1 MAATSGTLNLV
12 EVTKVEYADIEAD
25 ATAVPTT
32 LVSFGSDEIK
42 DGTFMLDIPEESVT
56 MHRTEDQEVYHAYST
71 PSDKKAT
78 MGLVMSNLAKVA
90 PLIGGT
96 FTAGTA
102 DITPTP
108 DDITFGGTPTA
119 NKKKYVKVTGLNSE
133 GEEVSVELYRAF
145 VTFDWTGNMGKVQE
159 PVALNVHF
167 NVMKHKGL
175 NKAFS
180 IKSAF

>member
-25 ATAVPTT
+25 ATTVPTT

-96 FTAGTA
+96 LTAGTA
-102 DITPTP
+102 TTTPTIP
-108 DDITFGGTPTA
+108 SKPASPTSSAAAA
-119 NKKKYVKVTGLNSE
+119 NLLKPSSKPTG
-133 GEEVSVELYRAF
+133 
-145 VTFDWTGNMGKVQE
+145 
-159 PVALNVHF
+159 
-167 NVMKHKGL
+167 KGH
-175 NKAFS
+175 S
-180 IKSAF
+180 

>member
-25 ATAVPTT
+25 AATVPTT
-32 LVSFGSDEIK
+32 LISFGSDEIK

-96 FTAGTA
+96 LTAGTA
-102 DITPTP
+102 GTTP

-119 NKKKYVKVTGLNSE
+119 NKKKYVRLPGLIQKENQ
-133 GEEVSVELYRAF
+133 L
-145 VTFDWTGNMGKVQE
+145 Q
-159 PVALNVHF
+159 
-167 NVMKHKGL
+167 
-175 NKAFS
+175 
-180 IKSAF
+180 

>member
-25 ATAVPTT
+25 ATTVPTT
-32 LVSFGSDEIK
+32 LTSFGSDEIK

-96 FTAGTA
+96 LTAGTA
-102 DITPTP
+102 GTTP
-108 DDITFGGTPTA
+108 DDITFGGTPTT

-133 GEEVSVELYRAF
+133 GEAVTVELYRAF

>member
-25 ATAVPTT
+25 ATEVPTT

-96 FTAGTA
+96 LTAGTA
-102 DITPTP
+102 GTTP
-108 DDITFGGTPTA
+108 DDITFGGTPTT

-133 GEEVSVELYRAF
+133 GEAVTVELYRAF

>member
-25 ATAVPTT
+25 ATTVPTT

-78 MGLVMSNLAKVA
+78 MGLVMSNLAKIA

-96 FTAGTA
+96 LTAGTEG
-102 DITPTP
+102 TTP

-119 NKKKYVKVTGLNSE
+119 NKKKYVKVTGINSE
-133 GEEVSVELYRAF
+133 GEAVTVELYRAF

-159 PVALNVHF
+159 PVPLNVHF

>member
-12 EVTKVEYADIEAD
+12 EVTKVEYADIEAG

-96 FTAGTA
+96 LTAGTA
-102 DITPTP
+102 GTTP
-108 DDITFGGTPTA
+108 DDITFGGTSTA

-133 GEEVSVELYRAF
+133 GEAVTVELYRAF

>member
-25 ATAVPTT
+25 AITVPTT

-96 FTAGTA
+96 LTAGTA
-102 DITPTP
+102 GTTP
-108 DDITFGGTPTA
+108 DDITLGGTPTA

-133 GEEVSVELYRAF
+133 GEAVTVELYRAF

>member
-32 LVSFGSDEIK
+32 LISFGSDEIK

-96 FTAGTA
+96 LTAGTA
-102 DITPTP
+102 GTTP
-108 DDITFGGTPTA
+108 DDITFGGTPTT

-133 GEEVSVELYRAF
+133 GEAVTVELYRAF

>member
-25 ATAVPTT
+25 ATTVPTT

-78 MGLVMSNLAKVA
+78 MGLVMSNLAKIA

-96 FTAGTA
+96 LTAGTA
-102 DITPTP
+102 GTTP
-108 DDITFGGTPTA
+108 DDITFGGTSKA

-133 GEEVSVELYRAF
+133 GEAVTVELYRAF
-145 VTFDWTGNMGKVQE
+145 VTFDWTGNMGKLQE

-167 NVMKHKGL
+167 NIMRHKGL

>member
-25 ATAVPTT
+25 ATTVPTT

-96 FTAGTA
+96 LTAGTEG
-102 DITPTP
+102 TTP

-133 GEEVSVELYRAF
+133 GEAVTVELYRAF

>member
-78 MGLVMSNLAKVA
+78 MGLVMSNLAKIA

-96 FTAGTA
+96 LTAGTA
-102 DITPTP
+102 GTAP
-108 DDITFGGTPTA
+108 DEITFGGTPTA

-133 GEEVSVELYRAF
+133 GEAVTVEIYRAF

-167 NVMKHKGL
+167 NVMRHKGL

>member
-25 ATAVPTT
+25 AATVPTT
-32 LVSFGSDEIK
+32 LISFGSDEIK

-96 FTAGTA
+96 LTAGTA
-102 DITPTP
+102 GTTP

-133 GEEVSVELYRAF
+133 GEAVTVELYRAF
-145 VTFDWTGNMGKVQE
+145 VTFDRTGNMGKVQA
-159 PVALNVHF
+159 PVALDVHF

>member
-25 ATAVPTT
+25 AIAVPDT

-96 FTAGTA
+96 LTTGTA
-102 DITPTP
+102 STTP

-133 GEEVSVELYRAF
+133 GESVTVELYRTF
-145 VTFDWTGNMGKVQE
+145 VTFDWSGNMGKVQE

-167 NVMKHKGL
+167 NVMRHKGL

>member
-96 FTAGTA
+96 LTAGTA
-102 DITPTP
+102 GTTP
-108 DDITFGGTPTA
+108 DDITFGGTPTT

-133 GEEVSVELYRAF
+133 GEAVTVELYRAF